1 MKMIS
6 TKQGWFIIDKGVPK
20 FFENSRDAWMYVF
33 LMKEIRPH
41 ATQVPQSLYPVRS
54 LDPRP
59 SIIKKR
65 VVFCYV

>member
-33 LMKEIRPH
+33 LMKEIRH
-41 ATQVPQSLYPVRS
+41 YTTFYPSRTLFPVKT

-59 SIIKKR
+59 SMMKKR
-65 VVFCYV
+65 VVIA